1 MTEFVEV
8 KTQDLSGAA
17 LDWAVAMAEGYRV
30 DPEGDGRSVISPK
43 GVFTSVSVRGA
54 AEGFGYRPSS
64 DWNQGGPLI
73 EKYQVLLTPPS
84 NLVHRNFGSFDKR
97 NGWYESG
104 FWGSTI
110 FGKERKHRRASFHH
124 PDSPLIVAMRAIA
137 QFELGDTLNVPK
149 ELLV

>member
-73 EKYQVLLTPPS
+73 AYVGCVGFFFDVGRPKPERGEKWQ
-84 NLVHRNFGSFDKR
+84 
-97 NGWYESG
+97 
-104 FWGSTI
+104 
-110 FGKERKHRRASFHH
+110 
-124 PDSPLIVAMRAIA
+124 
-137 QFELGDTLNVPK
+137 
-149 ELLV
+149 